1 MKVSR
6 TKFLVLFVVFGF
18 AFVFATTG
26 ILNLPPESFLG
37 SESQGAWRSAVSTL
51 VSPIKI
57 VLIGPLLPFIKI
69 LHKDPDTPPP
79 FFLVMFASYWAM
91 LAVILHYFLSN
102 IRPQQ
107 TADRHAGRSTS
118 T

>member
-6 TKFLVLFVVFGF
+6 TTFVILFLVFGF
-18 AFVFATTG
+18 GFIFATTG

-57 VLIGPLLPFIKI
+57 VLIGPLRPFITI

-79 FFLVMFASYWAM
+79 FFLAMFACYWSV
-91 LAVILHYFLSN
+91 LAIILHYFLGNKSH
-102 IRPQQ
+102 QQ
-107 TADRHAGRSTS
+107 AADRHAERSTS